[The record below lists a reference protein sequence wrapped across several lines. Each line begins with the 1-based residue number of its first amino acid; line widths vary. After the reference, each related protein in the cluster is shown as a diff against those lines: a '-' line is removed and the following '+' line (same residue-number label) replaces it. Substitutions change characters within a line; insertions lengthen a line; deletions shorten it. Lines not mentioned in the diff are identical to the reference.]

1 MNDTNEVFYGLYIG
15 GMPHAADVSSALA
28 WLNALPAPVQH
39 SSQPDAVVLT
49 CMPLQ
54 GHEYD
59 ALRAC
64 YGTRHHNIPFTDDI
78 QSPSIRELQII
89 RDAIQVVR
97 SSRLQRVP
105 VLVLCR
111 EGKNR
116 SGVVMAGAIRSLY
129 WWSAEAAVERVRERR
144 PGALYNTF
152 FVDALLRGDLP

>member
-1 MNDTNEVFYGLYIG
+1 MSTNEVFSGLHIG
-15 GMPHAADVSSALA
+15 GMPHRESVGQVLA
-28 WLNALPAPVQH
+28 WLNELPEPVQH
-39 SSQPDAVVLT
+39 SSGGAVVT
-49 CMPLQ
+49 CMPLRD
-54 GHEYD
+54 HEYD

-64 YGTRHHNIPFTDDI
+64 YGARHHGLPFTDDI
-78 QSPSIRELQII
+78 QAPSIRELQII

-97 SSRLQRVP
+97 SYRLKQLP

-116 SGVVMAGAIRSLY
+116 SGVVVAGAIRALY
-129 WWSAEAAVERVRERR
+129 WWAPEAAVERVRERR

>member
-1 MNDTNEVFYGLYIG
+1 MSDTSEVFSGLHIG
-15 GMPHAADVSSALA
+15 GMPHAANTSSALA
-28 WLNALPAPVQH
+28 WLNALPAPLQH
-39 SSQPDAVVLT
+39 SCSPPSVVVT

-64 YGTRHHNIPFTDDI
+64 YGARHHNIPFTDDI
-78 QSPSIRELQII
+78 QPPSIRELQII

-97 SSRLQRVP
+97 SHRLRQVP

-116 SGVVMAGAIRSLY
+116 SGVVMAGAIRALY
-129 WWSAEAAVERVRERR
+129 WWSPEAAVERVRERR
-144 PGALYNTF
+144 PGSLYNTF